1 MAIDM
6 TPEQR
11 EVGRENYRRAVEGL
25 GLNRREFMKGVAA
38 TAGAVAGV
46 GAAAYFGYQSV
57 NGHPVK
63 TALIG
68 GGDEGGVLVGE
79 HSPDF
84 MQFVAVC
91 DIRPSN
97 MKRIFD
103 GDPAAIALRKGF
115 RKIYG
120 NDANHIKRYDDYKAM
135 LRENKDVEAVVI
147 AVPLHLHAPIAID
160 VMKIGQERGKPIHV
174 LCEKLM
180 AWNVSQCKQMIH
192 TAKETGS
199 ILSIGHQR
207 HYSMLY
213 AHASDVIHSGV
224 LGEIRHIRA
233 LWHRNNTWDFVND
246 PKKGELV
253 KDVVQPRYRDG
264 WFNPIYTEDY
274 DALKDRVQQY
284 GYKSVEELIRWRL
297 YTETGGGLMAE
308 LGSHQ
313 LDACSIFL
321 GKKHPL
327 AVTGVGGKY
336 FYGPN
341 RNDRD
346 AEDHVFVTYEFP
358 GPNYPADKSDLV
370 IVTYS
375 SISTNQFENYG
386 ECVMGTHGTMV
397 VEREANVMLYTEKDP
412 NKNQAG
418 EPKSMAVTVTTTA
431 GGKAALESSSTWGPG
446 GGGGPT
452 AAGGPAL
459 PAGAGGPVSRGYREE
474 MEDFAYCVRLWD
486 AKNGYAKKD
495 GKYEQRLPRC
505 HGEVAMADA
514 IIALT
519 ANLAMKRRERIEFK
533 PEWFEGD
540 KANEVPDGD
549 TKPRVPVA

>member
-1 MAIDM
+1 MAIDL

-11 EVGRENYRRAVEGL
+11 EIGRENYRRTVEGL
-25 GLNRREFMKGVAA
+25 NLNRREFMKGVAA
-38 TAGAVAGV
+38 SAGAVAGV
-46 GAAAYFGYQSV
+46 GAAAYFGYQNVSG
-57 NGHPVK
+57 NPVK
-63 TALIG
+63 AALIG

-79 HSPDF
+79 HNPDF
-84 MQFVAVC
+84 LHFIAVC

-120 NDANHIKRYDDYKAM
+120 REAEGIKRYNDYETM
-135 LRENKDVEAVVI
+135 LRENKDIEAVVI
-147 AVPLHLHAPIAID
+147 AVPLHLHAAIA
-160 VMKIGQERGKPIHV
+160 VKAMKIGQERGKPIHV

-180 AWNVSQCKQMIH
+180 AWNVAQCKQMIR

-213 AHASDVIHSGV
+213 AHAADVVRAGV
-224 LGEIRHIRA
+224 LGDIHHIRA
-233 LWHRNNTWDFVND
+233 LWHRNNTWDFSND

-264 WFNPIYTEDY
+264 WFNPIYAEDY
-274 DALKDRVQQY
+274 DALKGRVEQY
-284 GYKSVEELIRWRL
+284 GYDSVEQLIRWRL
-297 YTETGGGLMAE
+297 YAETGGGLMAE

-321 GKKHPL
+321 GHKHPL

-358 GPNYPADKSDLV
+358 GKNYPADANDIV
-370 IVTYS
+370 VVTYS

-386 ECVMGTHGTMV
+386 ECVMGTRGTMI
-397 VEREANVMLYTEKDP
+397 VEREQNVMLYTEKDP

-418 EPKSMAVTVTTTA
+418 DPKSMAVTVTSTA
-431 GGKAALESSSTWGPG
+431 GGKPALESSSTWGPG

-452 AAGGPAL
+452 AAGGPA
-459 PAGAGGPVSRGYREE
+459 PAGAGGPGSRGYKEE
-474 MEDFAYCVRLWD
+474 MEDFAYCVRMWD
-486 AKNGYAKKD
+486 HRQAYAKKD

-514 IIALT
+514 IVALT
-519 ANLAMKRRERIEFK
+519 ANLSMKRRERIEFK
-533 PEWFEGD
+533 DGWFDAEKLTD
-540 KANEVPDGD
+540 VPDGE
-549 TKPRVPVA
+549 TKAKIPVV

>member
-11 EVGRENYRRAVEGL
+11 QVGQENYRRAVEAL
-25 GLNRREFMKGVAA
+25 HLDRREFMKAA
-38 TAGAVAGV
+38 AISAGAVAGV
-46 GAAAYFGYQSV
+46 GAAAYFGYQGV
-57 NGHPVK
+57 NGNPVK
-63 TALIG
+63 AALIG

-79 HSPDF
+79 HNPDF
-84 MQFVAVC
+84 LRFVAVC

-97 MKRIFD
+97 MRRIFD

-115 RKIYG
+115 KKIYG
-120 NDANHIKRYDDYKAM
+120 GEAVAIKKYDDYERM
-135 LRENKDVEAVVI
+135 LRENPEIEAVVI
-147 AVPLHLHAPIAID
+147 AVPLHLHAPIA
-160 VMKIGQERGKPIHV
+160 VKAMRIGQERGRPIHV

-180 AWNVSQCKQMIH
+180 AWNVGQCKQMIRA
-192 TAKETGS
+192 AKETGS

-213 AHASDVIHSGV
+213 AHAADVIRSGV

-233 LWHRNNTWDFVND
+233 LWHRNNTWPFVPD
-246 PKKGELV
+246 PKRKGELV
-253 KDVVQPRYRDG
+253 KGVTQPVFRDG
-264 WFNPIYTEDY
+264 WFNPVYADDY
-274 DALKDRVQQY
+274 DALKDRVKQY
-284 GYKSVEELIRWRL
+284 GYDSVEQLVRWRL
-297 YTETGGGLMAE
+297 YTATGGGLMAE

-336 FYGPN
+336 FYGPD

-358 GPNYPADKSDLV
+358 GPNHAADPNDLV
-370 IVTYS
+370 VVTYS

-397 VEREANVMLYTEKDP
+397 VEREQNVMLYTEKDP
-412 NKNQAG
+412 NKNQPG
-418 EPKSMAVTVTTTA
+418 DPKAMAVTVTTTA

-446 GGGGPT
+446 GGGGPS
-452 AAGGPAL
+452 AAGGAA

-486 AKNGYAKKD
+486 PKIGYAKKD
-495 GKYEQRLPRC
+495 GAYEQRLPRC

-514 IIALT
+514 IVALT
-519 ANLAMKRRERIEFK
+519 ANLAMKRRQRIEFQ
-533 PEWFEGD
+533 PAWFDAD
-540 KANEVPDGD
+540 KLTEVPDGD
-549 TKPRVPVA
+549 TVAKVPVV

>member
-11 EVGRENYRRAVEGL
+11 EIGRENYRRAVEGL
-25 GLNRREFMKGVAA
+25 HLNRRDFMKGVAA
-38 TAGAVAGV
+38 GAGAVAGV
-46 GAAAYFGYQSV
+46 GAAAYFGYQGV

-63 TALIG
+63 AALIG

-84 MQFVAVC
+84 LQFIAVC

-115 RKIYG
+115 KNKYG
-120 NDANHIKRYDDYKAM
+120 GEAGRIKKYTEYEAM
-135 LRENKDVEAVVI
+135 LRDNKDIEAVVI
-147 AVPLHLHAPIAID
+147 ALPLHLHAPVA
-160 VMKIGQERGKPIHV
+160 VKAMKIGQERGKPIHV

-180 AWNVSQCKQMIH
+180 AWNVTQCKQMIQV
-192 TAKETGS
+192 AKETGS

-213 AHASDVIHSGV
+213 AHASDVMRSGI
-224 LGEIRHIRA
+224 LGDVRHIRA

-246 PKKGELV
+246 PSKGELV
-253 KDVVQPRYRDG
+253 KGVVQPRYRDG
-264 WFNPIYTEDY
+264 WFNPIYAEDY
-274 DALKDRVQQY
+274 DALKDRVKEY
-284 GYKSVEELIRWRL
+284 GYDSVEQLVRWRL
-297 YTETGGGLMAE
+297 YTATGGGLMAE

-358 GPNYPADKSDLV
+358 GANHKDDPNDIV
-370 IVTYS
+370 VVTYS

-386 ECVMGTHGTMV
+386 ECVMGSRGTMI
-397 VEREANVMLYTEKDP
+397 VEREQDVMLYTEKDP
-412 NKNQAG
+412 NKKLPG
-418 EPKSMAVTVTTTA
+418 DPKAMAVTVSSTA
-431 GGKAALESSSTWGPG
+431 GGKPALESSSTWGPG

-452 AAGGPAL
+452 AAGGPAA
-459 PAGAGGPVSRGYREE
+459 PAGAGGPISRGYKEE

-486 AKNGYAKKD
+486 AKQGYAKKD

-519 ANLAMKRRERIEFK
+519 ANLSMKRRDRIEFK
-533 PEWFEGD
+533 HDWFDAD
-540 KANEVPDGD
+540 KPSAVPDAD
-549 TKPRVPVA
+549 TKPKVPVA